1 MQDVMDQ
8 TVMIGAKTAEAEVS
22 LGTRIGLVGKLFGCW
37 HKRLSRP
44 FTQNGGRKVSYRACL
59 ECGARRKFDTDS
71 FKTSGPFYYPPK
83 ARPDTVR
90 DMS

>member
-1 MQDVMDQ
+1 MDQ
-8 TVMIGAKTAEAEVS
+8 TVVIGAKAHEAEVA
-22 LGTRIGLVGKLFGCW
+22 LGTKIGLVGKLFGCW

-44 FTQNGGRKVSYRACL
+44 FTQGTGRKVSYRACL

-83 ARPDTVR
+83 ERPENIR
-90 DMS
+90 GNS